1 MRRGRGRARPLAGA
15 REAVAARRLA
25 RAWRGTDQAAA
36 AAEDEA
42 LRARNAEAA
51 AAGQPAQFIFRSL
64 YLPEQGMFCQLPSD
78 LQLGTR
84 LPVRPRARPAARLLP
99 GPGRPCGYAGVC
111 ASSWRGH
118 GSSIRAGCAVRSKR
132 SKHRAR
138 PGCREHVPRPL
149 LGPLEGQACLG
160 APQGWLGAACIQRAL
175 ASARTGQARR
185 A

>member
-1 MRRGRGRARPLAGA
+1 VRCSRARARPLAGA
-15 REAVAARRLA
+15 RAAVAARRLA

-64 YLPEQGMFCQLPSD
+64 YLPEQGMFCQLPAD

-84 LPVRPRARPAARLLP
+84 LPVRPPARPAARLLP
-99 GPGRPCGYAGVC
+99 GLGRPCGSAGVC
-111 ASSWRGH
+111 SSSWRGH
-118 GSSIRAGCAVRSKR
+118 GSSIRAGCAAMYSARSTG
-132 SKHRAR
+132 RAPPRAWR
-138 PGCREHVPRPL
+138 PSS
-149 LGPLEGQACLG
+149 A
-160 APQGWLGAACIQRAL
+160 GAAQGAGMPGSASGLGVARSRRAL
-175 ASARTGQARR
+175 AGARTGQPRR